1 MSSNFLVTA
10 VAAVS
15 LVAFSASGFTEEAIK
30 GSKSDTS
37 ERMGGGGG
45 VRTSGAAKTTTV
57 KSSKSNGSERMG
69 GGGGRSGGGAAAKA
83 KNLNTSRSNVNRS
96 GGRDTKSPGTR

>member
-1 MSSNFLVTA
+1 MSRNFLVTA

-37 ERMGGGGG
+37 DRMGGGGG
-45 VRTSGAAKTTTV
+45 AKGDGGAAKTTTV
-57 KSSKSNGSERMG
+57 KRSKSNTSDRMG
-69 GGGGRSGGGAAAKA
+69 GGGGRSGGSAPAGAI
-83 KNLNTSRSNVNRS
+83 NLNRN
-96 GGRDTKSPGTR
+96 GGRDTPSPGTR

>member
-37 ERMGGGGG
+37 D
-45 VRTSGAAKTTTV
+45 
-57 KSSKSNGSERMG
+57 RMG
-69 GGGGRSGGGAAAKA
+69 GGGGRSGGSAPAGAI
-83 KNLNTSRSNVNRS
+83 NLNRN
-96 GGRDTKSPGTR
+96 GGRDTPSPGTH